1 MWFSCACAWLAY
13 SSEVLSNSVMAGSV
27 EEWGVDMVLETS
39 LAGLDLDRQAAGRE
53 RGRQDLA

>member
-1 MWFSCACAWLAY
+1 LGLAY